1 MAIKGLF
8 FNAAS
13 ETNIDRV
20 YDTND
25 WADYFDGIVSDGV
38 LMKDETSLKVANSSG
53 MNVVV
58 KKGAAYIDGRKLI
71 LDTDTIYPIQG
82 SHATY
87 ARVDAVV
94 MAKDMIN
101 RKMNIYVKTGTPSAT
116 PTYPAIV
123 NSQNLVEY
131 LIATVAVPAGAT
143 SLTSDNVVDM
153 RGSDCGCVFGTEK
166 MNKMYHERYETL
178 GDSVGWYDNINV
190 NKIVDAFFNNKKYQ
204 TYDFTNAD
212 ANAQLTLN
220 VVGEF
225 NINEN
230 SQYDTSSY
238 GFFGFTSPSGTM
250 KRVILDFSNCVI
262 NFSFNNNVSV
272 AYLFSLLSGG
282 NANTVELH
290 NVKINGVINTV
301 GEGGTRIIDGFGV
314 VKNTR
319 MRIVNYDNEYV
330 GGIRN
335 VNIPDGLFENC
346 YVEIINESKTSN
358 GNNIYGYRMTD
369 TVVEGASPQRIVNC
383 TVRLT
388 ANADT
393 YYTLHGFSGIGSYSN
408 CYAYVYNVG
417 DESLAYSV
425 GYDNLATNSSYCSYT
440 NCTASVTGKAEIIG
454 FAGYGRYSNCHSHA
468 ASNTTIAK
476 YCAAFAVFGEMTNCY
491 AIARNA
497 GNGSGYG
504 IMTPVSQTSGSLK
517 LVNCVAMGYCST
529 YHSGTSTVYA
539 AGIAVNTASSTLQ
552 LICIGCQVPSRTWAN
567 FTQKESIRISGTT
580 SGAAGALFGNIVY
593 KAVTKHSGT
602 NLTETATIV
611 G

>member
-38 LMKDETSLKVANSSG
+38 LMKDETSLKVAYSSG

-71 LDTDTIYPIQG
+71 LDTDTIYAIQG

-94 MAKDMIN
+94 MAKDMTN
-101 RKMNIYVKTGTPSAT
+101 RKMNIYVKTGIPSAT

-131 LIATVAVPAGAT
+131 LLATVTVPAGAT
-143 SLTSDNVVDM
+143 TLTSENIVDM

-166 MNKMYHERYETL
+166 MTKMYHERYETL

-204 TYDFTNAD
+204 TYDFTNAN

-230 SQYDTSSY
+230 SKYDSSAY
-238 GFFGFTSPSGTM
+238 GFFGFASPSGTM
-250 KRVILDFSNCVI
+250 KRVILDFSNCII
-262 NFSFNNNVSV
+262 NFTFSNNKALPYV
-272 AYLFSLLSGG
+272 FSLLSGG
-282 NANTVELH
+282 GLDTVELR
-290 NVKINGVINTV
+290 NIKINGTINGVDTSGV
-301 GEGGTRIIDGFGV
+301 RIINGFGV

-319 MRIVNYDNEYV
+319 MRIINNDNKDV
-330 GGIRN
+330 TGIRN
-335 VNIPDGLFENC
+335 TNIANGLFENC
-346 YVEIINESKTSN
+346 YVEIINQGSTSN
-358 GNNIYGYRMTD
+358 ANNIYGYRMTD
-369 TVVEGASPQRIVNC
+369 TPAEGSAPQKIVNC
-383 TVRLT
+383 AANLT
-388 ANADT
+388 ANANS
-393 YYTLHGFSGIGSYSN
+393 YYTLHGFSGIGAYSN

-425 GYDNLATNSSYCSYT
+425 GFDNNVTNSSYCSYS

-454 FAGYGRYSNCHSHA
+454 FTGYGRYSNCHAHA
-468 ASNTTIAK
+468 ASNTTISK
-476 YCAAFAVFGEMTNCY
+476 YCAGFAVFGEVTNCY
-491 AIARNA
+491 AIGRNA

-504 IMTPVSQTSGSLK
+504 IVMPIGQTSGSLK
-517 LVNCVAMGYCST
+517 LVNCVAIGYCST
-529 YHSGTSTVYA
+529 YQSETSTVYA
-539 AGIAVNTASSTLQ
+539 TGIAANTASTSLR
-552 LICIGCQVPSRTWAN
+552 LICIGCQVPSRAWTN
-567 FTQKESIRISGTT
+567 FVQKESIRIAGTT
-580 SGAAGALFGNIVY
+580 EGAAGALVGNIVY